1 MAARMIGPGGTR
13 LEELEKATGKHFSI
27 VATDGVPRERCS
39 FLKEGTVSEVL
50 EDAIPV
56 EAGQELEVSLSEPHM
71 YQAADAVAVL
81 EGGYRVVVAGA
92 GPYLGEKQ
100 RIKIERI
107 GRLEAHAVLLDAKP
121 ITEEEM
127 IKMVD
132 PRSDVHEPPRLVG
145 ERIDLEGKKRKGK
158 RSRTP
163 SATIDTPTGDM
174 TASVG
179 EETEPLDLPEEPEVV
194 VVEGEESEATPKQRR
209 SQSVAASDLLVDG
222 DDEHDEDDEDDE
234 DEDGE
239 EATAEGGAP
248 KKRRRRGRRG
258 GRGRSTGGSGAAN
271 APGDAPAT
279 EGEEPAPRAAQPA
292 REGATEG
299 ADGDGPVRPK
309 RRRSR
314 GGRGRSRSGSGT
326 GAAGGNGEGGG
337 QESRGQNSRPKST
350 EPAPTAKTEAPA
362 AGKPAAATKPKR
374 SLLGRILGKD

>member
-1 MAARMIGPGGTR
+1 
-13 LEELEKATGKHFSI
+13 
-27 VATDGVPRERCS
+27 
-39 FLKEGTVSEVL
+39 
-50 EDAIPV
+50 
-56 EAGQELEVSLSEPHM
+56 M

-209 SQSVAASDLLVDG
+209 SQSVAASDLSVDG

-292 REGATEG
+292 REGMTEG

-350 EPAPTAKTEAPA
+350 ESAPTAKTEAPA
-362 AGKPAAATKPKR
+362 AGKPTAATKPKR